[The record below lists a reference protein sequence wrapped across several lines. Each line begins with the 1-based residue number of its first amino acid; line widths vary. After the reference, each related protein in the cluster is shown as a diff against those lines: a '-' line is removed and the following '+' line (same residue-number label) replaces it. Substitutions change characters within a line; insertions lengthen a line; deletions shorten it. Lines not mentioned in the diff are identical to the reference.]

1 MLCRNNSAIDTD
13 ILSGRI
19 RMDLASLHRAE
30 HAGVGPGIARK
41 ELLPDAIVGVSSGA
55 AGPRRS
61 EMGIANKIRR
71 VPIIGEFASWAAWIL
86 RIRRVAR
93 AAFAAEAGVANS
105 HHRAARIEARLGDL
119 EGRLGEFD
127 GRLGEFDGRL
137 GEFDGRLD
145 EFDGRLGEFDG
156 RLDEFD
162 GRLDEFDGRFQ
173 RATDDLRKSLEAA
186 SRNAGEQIA
195 AVRREVMFQQ
205 RRLSRV
211 AEMLGNDSA
220 SRGEVAPLVRN
231 QRLDALYEAFEDK
244 YRGSR
249 ADIKQWLVVYL
260 DRLKL
265 TGAGQAESPVVDIGC
280 GRGEWLEL
288 LRENGLVAYG
298 IDVNSMMVERTIS
311 LGLDARV
318 ADLITHLRT
327 LSDASR
333 SAITAFHI
341 VEHLPFETLIDFL
354 DEALRVL
361 LPGGMLILETPNPE
375 NMRVGATTFYN
386 DPTHRNPIPPE
397 PLRFIVEHRGFSDVE
412 IERLH
417 PSPESERLKGE
428 GWDIAH
434 LNALLFGPRDYAIIA
449 RRL

>member
-1 MLCRNNSAIDTD
+1 
-13 ILSGRI
+13 
-19 RMDLASLHRAE
+19 MDLASLHRAE

-137 GEFDGRLD
+137 
-145 EFDGRLGEFDG
+145 
-156 RLDEFD
+156 
-162 GRLDEFDGRFQ
+162 DEFDGRFQ

-220 SRGEVAPLVRN
+220 SHGEVAPLVRN